1 VKKVL
6 LTLGLVAGM
15 VANAQMAIIS
25 GSNHK
30 VYRVTRLNFD
40 SVEVKHL
47 EMGNVKSTDTM
58 TVGDFITLTGGYSIM
73 SGNITNPKPVAPKI
87 DEHKHKPLSEEQLA
101 KFYVAKVVGFTVG
114 LTYLTYK
121 FIKWVNAPIPISP
134 PSIYN
139 PGTIGGQCSAT
150 AASTG
155 QRCKRSRESGSAY
168 CWQHN

>member
-40 SVEVKHL
+40 SVEVKHF

-87 DEHKHKPLSEEQLA
+87 DEHKHEHKPVLTQEQ
-101 KFYVAKVVGFTVG
+101 KFKAIVYGGTAL
-114 LTYLTYK
+114 LTYAIYK
-121 FIKWVNAPIPISP
+121 LIMWSGNTP
-134 PSIYN
+134 PPTNTQGY
-139 PGTIGGQCSAT
+139 GGQCSAT

>member
-58 TVGDFITLTGGYSIM
+58 TVGDFTTLTGGYSIM

-87 DEHKHKPLSEEQLA
+87 SKHDHTHDHTHKHPTFKSELKDYWKRA
-101 KFYVAKVVGFTVG
+101 NT
-114 LTYLTYK
+114 
-121 FIKWVNAPIPISP
+121 
-134 PSIYN
+134 
-139 PGTIGGQCSAT
+139 PGTSDYTILWGGIGFGIGYMIFKWITPEPTKSI
-150 AASTG
+150 
-155 QRCKRSRESGSAY
+155 
-168 CWQHN
+168 